1 MKGVKLAASV
11 PRGISAESGRRLFQ
25 ALVPLASTPLEVCL
39 AKNHKL
45 PAWAA
50 PKEER
55 EHLTYKGFANTQ
67 TLSGHAYK
75 AGHRRFC
82 ISSHLRCLCCR
93 CKSESS
99 AVGARIFPEW
109 VQTLAL

>member
-67 TLSGHAYK
+67 T
-75 AGHRRFC
+75 
-82 ISSHLRCLCCR
+82 
-93 CKSESS
+93 S
-99 AVGARIFPEW
+99 AVMHIKRVVGFLYIFSSEMSLLQ
-109 VQTLAL
+109 V